1 VAGQSERRG
10 AARRGRDPGDVHGGD
25 HARRAVPIVE
35 EIPVDD
41 FLHGDERIARRLR
54 HPQQIAAAAD
64 EDVALAVGA
73 RGVEERDVGMDRR
86 HDEDPVA
93 GGERVVDHLPVGAV
107 GEEVGADHPA
117 QRHERHA
124 LDAGEQARVNRGTGR
139 VEHAQAAVAHRLR
152 EPRRGAVLA
161 ERDRRGL
168 DRRDAARADQN
179 VGLDAARRQADEV
192 QPLRA
197 APHERARRR
206 DRDAEGIVRY
216 RDLLAVGD
224 RGSELVQRTEED
236 WRHERGL

>member
-1 VAGQSERRG
+1 MAGKPERRG
-10 AARRGRDPGDVHGGD
+10 PARRSRDPRDVHGRN
-25 HARRAVPIVE
+25 HARRAVALVE
-35 EIPVDD
+35 QVAIDD
-41 FLHGDERIARRLR
+41 FLDGDECLARRLR
-54 HPQQIAAAAD
+54 HAQQIAAAAD

-107 GEEVGADHPA
+107 GEEVGPDHPA

-124 LDAGEQARVNRGTGR
+124 LDAGEQTRVNRGTGR

-192 QPLRA
+192 QPLHA
-197 APHERARRR
+197 APYDRARRR
-206 DRDAEGIVRY
+206 DRDAERIVRY
-216 RDLLAVGD
+216 RELRAVGD
-224 RGSELVQRTEED
+224 RCGELVQRAEGE
-236 WRHERGL
+236 